1 MKMEKQKKIQDE
13 SEGYVCSDCGADVSI
28 DDKVCPKCGEDISEL
43 AEDEK
48 EEPTANFS
56 SQRYPALRTIAGFYQ
71 VLAWIV
77 AVIAGVGILLSL
89 DNFERDLI
97 KLILIF
103 IGGTV
108 AFITLL
114 AASESIKVFIDIEE
128 NTRKVAEFQSSK
140 TELE

>member
-1 MKMEKQKKIQDE
+1 MENQKNVQDE
-13 SEGYVCSDCGADVSI
+13 SESYECGDCGADVSI
-28 DDKVCPKCGEDISEL
+28 DDKVCPKCGANIIEL

-48 EEPTANFS
+48 EETTANLS
-56 SQRYPALRTIAGFYQ
+56 SKRYPALRSIAGLYQ

-77 AVIAGVGILLSL
+77 AVIAGIGILLSL

-103 IGGTV
+103 IGGAV
-108 AFITLL
+108 GFITLL

-140 TELE
+140 SELE